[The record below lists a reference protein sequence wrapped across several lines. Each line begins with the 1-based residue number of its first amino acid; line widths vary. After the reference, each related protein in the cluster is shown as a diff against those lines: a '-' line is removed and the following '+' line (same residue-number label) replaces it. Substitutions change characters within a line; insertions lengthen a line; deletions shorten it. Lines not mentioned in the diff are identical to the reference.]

1 MDMVA
6 VEPAGQFSG
15 HLIAFAT
22 MLVAFAFFHTT
33 HNFAILVQT
42 IRRVLM
48 SFRFFEI
55 TNADGTFC
63 PTVVCVLMQLT
74 NQLTTLLSIAGILM
88 PVLCY
93 FR

>member
-22 MLVAFAFFHTT
+22 MLVA
-33 HNFAILVQT
+33 
-42 IRRVLM
+42 
-48 SFRFFEI
+48 FRFFEI

-74 NQLTTLLSIAGILM
+74 NQFTMLLSITGFTMGMAFHRCIAGILM